1 MMNAEEVAK
10 LCEALTLKEKEG
22 PLMQLQEGMT
32 NKGEKRLALRLAG
45 KLLSSK
51 PVNRDAFMAVMP
63 KIWVTIDGFDIEIID
78 GNTFSFTFK
87 NEKDQLR
94 ILNRGPW
101 SFDKALLVLVEPKGK
116 GDTQDMSF
124 NRVAFWVQIHR
135 VPLICMTSEIGRAVG
150 NMIGE
155 VKEIDDGGSGDYVG
169 KYIRVRVI
177 IDINQPLRHILRVDV
192 LRDGKEST
200 MLLRYERLLEHCFRY
215 GTIGH
220 VVRDYFMKATS
231 TEPEDFNLLY
241 GPWLRASSPE
251 RSSNNRGKKEEHSRR
266 RNSVVPLQIADDST
280 TTEVSKDTI
289 PMEKVAD
296 GRGETSVCDLGDEI
310 GKNREVVGIESKA
323 RKNLSEVFGKD
334 DLADIKKNSVKLT
347 KLGGADLE
355 VGGNS
360 LMRSLSSVCPM
371 VEKVNPHKGMGHV
384 PDKCLGGGLEI
395 VGPNTVG
402 CEETYSNPGESLD
415 KTWASSIM
423 DVDGEA
429 GIRGRGFDDEDRL
442 SVAAGQGVVLSAGP
456 NVKTGKWKMWARDG
470 FRTCD
475 GPPIN
480 NQLGKR
486 STIHDHGD
494 AIQDSKFAKNGDD
507 MLKRGS
513 KTMTYHDLP

>member
-32 NKGEKRLALRLAG
+32 NKREKRLALRLAG

-63 KIWVTIDGFDIEIID
+63 KIW
-78 GNTFSFTFK
+78 
-87 NEKDQLR
+87 
-94 ILNRGPW
+94 

-116 GDTQDMSF
+116 RDIQDMSF

-135 VPLICMTSEIGRAVG
+135 VPLICMTSEIGRALG

-155 VKEIDDGGSGDYVG
+155 VKEIDDGGSGDCVG

-177 IDINQPLRHILRVDV
+177 IDINQPIRHILRVDV

-200 MLLRYERLLEHCFRY
+200 MLLRYERLLEHCFRC

-220 VVRDYFMKATS
+220 VVRDCSMKATS
-231 TEPEDFNLLY
+231 IEPKDFNLLY
-241 GPWLRASSPE
+241 GPWLRTSSPE
-251 RSSNNRGKKEEHSRR
+251 RSSNNQGKKEEHSRQ

-280 TTEVSKDTI
+280 TTEVSKDMI
-289 PMEKVAD
+289 PVEKVAD
-296 GRGETSVCDLGDEI
+296 GRGETSVRDLGDEI

-323 RKNLSEVFGKD
+323 RKNLFEVFGKD
-334 DLADIKKNSVKLT
+334 DLADIKKDSVELT
-347 KLGGADLE
+347 KL
-355 VGGNS
+355 
-360 LMRSLSSVCPM
+360 
-371 VEKVNPHKGMGHV
+371 EKVNPHKGMGHV
-384 PDKCLGGGLEI
+384 PDKCLGGGVEI

-402 CEETYSNPGESLD
+402 CEETYSNPSESLD
-415 KTWASSIM
+415 RTWASSIM

-429 GIRGRGFDDEDRL
+429 GIGGRGFNDEDRL

-456 NVKTGKWKMWARDG
+456 NVKTGKWKSSGTILVNEIVPWAEDFLEEFRKATVRGGSDG
-470 FRTCD
+470 GGVMISNSWR
-475 GPPIN
+475 PPDVGKIKIN
-480 NQLGKR
+480 TDAALNSSAGK
-486 STIHDHGD
+486 
-494 AIQDSKFAKNGDD
+494 F
-507 MLKRGS
+507 L
-513 KTMTYHDLP
+513 